1 MTDPHGLTLTTVNI
15 GAPDARA
22 LAHFDRRLLLSRV
35 ERQLKVVV

>member
-22 LAHFDRRLLLSRV
+22 LAHFHRRPLLSRV
-35 ERQLKVVV
+35 ERQLKVVG